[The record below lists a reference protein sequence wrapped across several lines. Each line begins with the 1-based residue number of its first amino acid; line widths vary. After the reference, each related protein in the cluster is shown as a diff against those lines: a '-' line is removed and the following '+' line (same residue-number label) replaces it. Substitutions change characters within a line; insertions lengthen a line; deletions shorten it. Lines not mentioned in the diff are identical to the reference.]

1 MENSLNFPPKL
12 KNRTTTWSAIPLL
25 AIHLKE
31 KKSLSWKNI
40 CICKFI
46 AVLFTIAKIQKQ
58 NKCPSMDKWI
68 NKMWYIQIMEHYT
81 VIKEGNC
88 VIFNNIDGSRQYYAK
103 WDKLDRQRWILYNL
117 TYMWNLKKTH
127 VSANIIVVFALLK
140 FVIWYWNMF
149 SIDVMLYVTLMHIYH
164 FMFFA
169 HYLLILH

>member
-1 MENSLNFPPKL
+1 MG
-12 KNRTTTWSAIPLL
+12 
-25 AIHLKE
+25 
-31 KKSLSWKNI
+31 
-40 CICKFI
+40 
-46 AVLFTIAKIQKQ
+46 
-58 NKCPSMDKWI
+58 KWI

-103 WDKLDRQRWILYNL
+103 WNKLDRQRWILYDL

-149 SIDVMLYVTLMHIYH
+149 SIDVMLYVILVHIYH

-169 HYLLILH
+169 NDLLLAYFTLIFILDYENDCRQKANLRDFPTWDQNGS